1 MASCACGRDSW
12 MISTSVNCRTPA
24 RACRSRYGELVRLEA
39 GERSGAASRPSRN
52 CRAGRMWWLPRQSGF
67 ALVPAGSGLNRSL
80 SKSVA
85 LSVGRARSF
94 NPAQPMSIQL
104 ALRYRELT
112 LGRGLRR

>member
-1 MASCACGRDSW
+1 M
-12 MISTSVNCRTPA
+12 
-24 RACRSRYGELVRLEA
+24 RLEPGREIRGRVEA
-39 GERSGAASRPSRN
+39 IEELPSGPHVVVVS
-52 CRAGRMWWLPRQSGF
+52 QSGF
-67 ALVPAGSGLNRSL
+67 ALVPAGSGLTRSF

-94 NPAQPMSIQL
+94 NPAQPMSVQL